1 MLQNVVS
8 SPAPLA
14 ASAAAPSGSL
24 SKVYFLALGTFAIGT
39 EGFMIAPLLPTI
51 AHDLKMSLSATAM
64 LVVVFTLVMSLS
76 SPITTVLTARLPRRN
91 TLLVALTLFTAGN
104 FVAAFSASFATLM
117 VARILMA
124 VASGLYVPGANSLAG
139 VIVPVEKRG
148 RALAIVSGGMT
159 IAIALGLPLGAVVA
173 QAFSWRS
180 TFLMVAVMGLVALVG
195 IAAGIRRDAGS
206 DIPVASLKQRVGVIR
221 QPAVLHL
228 LGVTLFWSIGA
239 YTAYP
244 YIAPYLSTVLGFGT
258 GGIGATVSMW
268 GFAAAIGVTTG
279 GNLNDRFGSNRVV
292 FWSLVLLA
300 VSFVVLGIATRL
312 APSLALVPV
321 LAAVAV
327 WGFSVWSFFPAQMA
341 RLIAAGPSSQASVA
355 LALNT
360 STMYLGFS
368 IGSAMGAGA
377 VGAGAIWGIAAI
389 AAVSEGGAIWADRK
403 SMTGRNRRQVR

>member
-1 MLQNVVS
+1 MLQNAVS

-51 AHDLKMSLSATAM
+51 AHDLHMSLSATAM

-117 VARILMA
+117 FARILMA

-148 RALAIVSGGMT
+148 RALAIVSSGMT

-173 QAFSWRS
+173 QAFNWRS
-180 TFLMVAVMGLVALVG
+180 TFLMVAVMGLVALAG

-206 DIPVASLKQRVGVIR
+206 DIPVASLAQRVGVIR
-221 QPAVLHL
+221 QPAVLRL

-244 YIAPYLSTVLGFGT
+244 YIAPYLAAVLGFGT

-279 GNLNDRFGSNRVV
+279 GNLNDRFGSNRVI

-300 VSFVVLGIATRL
+300 VSFVVLGLATRL

-389 AAVSEGGAIWADRK
+389 AAVSEAVAIWVDRK
-403 SMTGRNRRQVR
+403 EVSGGNRG

>member
-1 MLQNVVS
+1 MLQNAVS
-8 SPAPLA
+8 TPAPHA
-14 ASAAAPSGSL
+14 ASATAPSGSL

-51 AHDLKMSLSATAM
+51 AHDLHMSLSATAM

-76 SPITTVLTARLPRRN
+76 SPITTVLTARLRRRN

-104 FVAAFSASFATLM
+104 FVAAFSTSFATLM
-117 VARILMA
+117 IARILMA

-180 TFLMVAVMGLVALVG
+180 TFLMVAVMGLVALAG
-195 IAAGIRRDAGS
+195 IAAGIHKDAGS

-221 QPAVLHL
+221 QPAILRL

-244 YIAPYLSTVLGFGT
+244 YIAPYLNAVLGFGT
-258 GGIGATVSMW
+258 GSIGATVSMW

-292 FWSLVLLA
+292 LWSLILLA
-300 VSFVVLGIATRL
+300 VSFVVLGLATSFN
-312 APSLALVPV
+312 PSLALVPV
-321 LAAVAV
+321 LVAVAV

-377 VGAGAIWGIAAI
+377 VSAGAVWGIAAI
-389 AAVSEGGAIWADRK
+389 AAVSEGVAIWVDQKSMADRD
-403 SMTGRNRRQVR
+403 RN